1 MEKVDNMQE
10 QMDNFTKEV
19 LTVIK
24 NQMETPIIKKKT
36 TVKTHHAQQQ
46 NWHKKRIS
54 EHTDQVYW
62 SGQ

>member
-19 LTVIK
+19 LAVIK
-24 NQMETPIIKKKT
+24 NQMEMLSMK

-46 NWHKKRIS
+46 N
-54 EHTDQVYW
+54 
-62 SGQ
+62 

>member
-24 NQMETPIIKKKT
+24 NQMEMLNNSKNTPCSTAELTQTKK
-36 TVKTHHAQQQ
+36 
-46 NWHKKRIS
+46 
-54 EHTDQVYW
+54 E
-62 SGQ
+62 

>member
-24 NQMETPIIKKKT
+24 NQMETLNKKKKNSKNT
-36 TVKTHHAQQQ
+36 PCSTAELTQT
-46 NWHKKRIS
+46 KK
-54 EHTDQVYW
+54 E
-62 SGQ
+62 

>member
-24 NQMETPIIKKKT
+24 NQMETLNKKKKK

-46 NWHKKRIS
+46 N
-54 EHTDQVYW
+54 
-62 SGQ
+62 